1 MMGGFV
7 AAIRSLTNPQGE
19 SHQAMSMRRW
29 MTSYRTSQRKPPVV
43 SCDCLCTGGK
53 YETQRERNRK
63 VEQGGGQNMSDLE
76 CHNMTG
82 LQ

>member
-29 MTSYRTSQRKPPVV
+29 
-43 SCDCLCTGGK
+43 L
-53 YETQRERNRK
+53 K
-63 VEQGGGQNMSDLE
+63 VNQEQASGN
-76 CHNMTG
+76 HP
-82 LQ
+82 